1 MPGAFSIP
9 MRLDPSRAADGA
21 TAPGRARALRLC
33 GWRPRPPRDTAASRD
48 APIDA
53 ASPEGVDE
61 DEAAPSLHHRLREQ
75 TGSLLQMVQ
84 RMDRASAA
92 ADQQRQCEA
101 VVREMVASAVGRAVT
116 AAMKAPPSGAAGQ
129 LSQVAPHEVPSTA
142 PSTVQEEAGGQ

>member
-1 MPGAFSIP
+1 MRRGAAWIRKMPGAFSIP

-75 TGSLLQMVQ
+75 TGSLLQMSGDMHARRQAGSNTVLGRPEEEPVSLHDVQ
-84 RMDRASAA
+84 TR
-92 ADQQRQCEA
+92 
-101 VVREMVASAVGRAVT
+101 
-116 AAMKAPPSGAAGQ
+116 APPGGHAR
-129 LSQVAPHEVPSTA
+129 H
-142 PSTVQEEAGGQ
+142 GGQRVRVPRRLEFGTY